1 MKNSHTHV
9 KELIIPLTQYP
20 HLNDDQTIDDAIQSF
35 MEFRAGQK
43 ERLHYSIIFVLN
55 NQSQLVGKL
64 TQMDIM
70 RAFAPRLFQ
79 SLDAGK
85 YDGKK
90 VDFSDLAMLHEERIF
105 SECGKNRMQ
114 PISPFIRPI
123 KFTVS
128 SETSMLTALLMMHS
142 HQEFDIPVTENGS
155 VIGVLR
161 LEEVFTAMCNTYCL
175 IPQQKEENNE

>member
-1 MKNSHTHV
+1 MKDSHTQV
-9 KELIIPLTQYP
+9 KDLIIPLTQYP

-43 ERLHYSIIFVLN
+43 ERLHYAIIFVLN

-64 TQMDIM
+64 TLMDIM

-79 SLDAGK
+79 GLDTGK
-85 YDGKK
+85 FDGKK
-90 VDFSDLAMLHEERIF
+90 ADFPDLALLHEEKIF
-105 SECGKNRMQ
+105 SECGKSRMQ
-114 PISPFIRPI
+114 QIKPFISPIE
-123 KFTVS
+123 FTIP
-128 SETSMLTALLMMHS
+128 SETNMLTALLMMHS
-142 HQEFDIPVTENGS
+142 RKEFDVPVTENGS

-175 IPQQKEENNE
+175 IPLKKEDNNE